1 MKEKIKILAR
11 LIKEGQITIDEFV
24 LLTEPE
30 IKYIQGYQTPY
41 QSPYTY
47 PYTVTTS
54 TGGFIAQDQNNI
66 TLASQVSSVAK
77 SCACN
82 STNCSCNKN

>member
-24 LLTEPE
+24 LLTKPE
-30 IKYIQGYQTPY
+30 IKYIQGYQMPY
-41 QSPYTY
+41 QNPYNY
-47 PYTVTTS
+47 PYTITTS
-54 TGGFIAQDQNNI
+54 TGLFGTQDKNSI
-66 TLASQVSSVAK
+66 TFASQVPLSAT

-82 STNCSCNKN
+82 SDCTCSSKN

>member
-1 MKEKIKILAR
+1 MKDKIKILAR

-30 IKYIQGYQTPY
+30 IKYIQGYQMPY
-41 QSPYTY
+41 QNPYNY
-47 PYTVTTS
+47 PYTVTSS
-54 TGGFIAQDQNNI
+54 TGLFGTQDKNSI
-66 TLASQVSSVAK
+66 TFASQVPLSAT

-82 STNCSCNKN
+82 SDCTCSSKN